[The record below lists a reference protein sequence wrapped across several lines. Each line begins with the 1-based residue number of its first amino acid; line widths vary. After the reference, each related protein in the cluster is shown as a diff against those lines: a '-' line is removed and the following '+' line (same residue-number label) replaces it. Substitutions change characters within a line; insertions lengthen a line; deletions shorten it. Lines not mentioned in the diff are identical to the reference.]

1 MVLMDTGIAGIVQR
15 FCNGGGWIRCRCGGL
30 CACAAGPGCERARG
44 FFPAARAIV
53 PGGAGGSGEL
63 GGLQPPT
70 GLGDRDFLGKGDLGG
85 IRFMGGGI
93 FRGQAS
99 WVDKN
104 FGVRHASLA
113 AGVAIGVLRGCR
125 AV

>member
-1 MVLMDTGIAGIVQR
+1 VHVLRAKGASVRGDFFR
-15 FCNGGGWIRCRCGGL
+15 R
-30 CACAAGPGCERARG
+30 RARSCQ
-44 FFPAARAIV
+44 
-53 PGGAGGSGEL
+53 GGRGGSGEL